1 MLGAQFVL
9 CFRGAQHSNFLLFQ
23 KREDFLLF
31 TLASEKLRRCVEG
44 PRAALLSSRPSSTPR
59 DSLPI
64 HIMSFARL
72 ALAAL
77 LSSAEAY
84 AVVGPM
90 RSATP
95 PQRAA
100 LSDVRMDIERTYIM

>member
-1 MLGAQFVL
+1 
-9 CFRGAQHSNFLLFQ
+9 
-23 KREDFLLF
+23 
-31 TLASEKLRRCVEG
+31 
-44 PRAALLSSRPSSTPR
+44 
-59 DSLPI
+59 
-64 HIMSFARL
+64 MSFARL

-84 AVVGPM
+84 AVAGPM